1 MPAARSPRH
10 TGGTGRYDRSRGAS
24 ARLTIG
30 KVIARLEP
38 DFPDLTVSKVRFL
51 ESEGLLTPERTGS
64 GYRTYSESDVER
76 LRYILTVQREH
87 FWPLKVIRDALEARD
102 RGDEPVLPPTPQ
114 PSTRMTAAQLA
125 AAAEAPEPLVEA
137 LISAGLLSPD
147 GSGRFGSEDQQIL
160 ESVVWLQ
167 AFGIEPRHLRPFRA
181 AADRELGLIEQM
193 LAPSA
198 PGKDRRVRAAQMANR
213 LRTIHTA
220 LVSKGLQSLR

>member
-87 FWPLKVIRDALEARD
+87 FWRDQAEEVVVCL
-102 RGDEPVLPPTPQ
+102 GHGLGGPVLVDGADLELLQVTPVR
-114 PSTRMTAAQLA
+114 P
-125 AAAEAPEPLVEA
+125 
-137 LISAGLLSPD
+137 
-147 GSGRFGSEDQQIL
+147 GSGGFARRLVCVGHSL
-160 ESVVWLQ
+160 LVASV
-167 AFGIEPRHLRPFRA
+167 
-181 AADRELGLIEQM
+181 DR
-193 LAPSA
+193 
-198 PGKDRRVRAAQMANR
+198 
-213 LRTIHTA
+213 
-220 LVSKGLQSLR
+220 